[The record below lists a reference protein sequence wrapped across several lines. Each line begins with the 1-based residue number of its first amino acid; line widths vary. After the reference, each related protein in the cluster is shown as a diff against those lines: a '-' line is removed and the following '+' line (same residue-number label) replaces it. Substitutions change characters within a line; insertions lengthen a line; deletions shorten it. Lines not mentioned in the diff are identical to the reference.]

1 MEVNMSTKCV
11 SYYRTSSL
19 TNTGEEKDSLKR
31 QKYVVSRFC
40 NNNGYVIE
48 NEFYETL
55 SGDREI
61 LSRQKFVEMMEFC
74 ESSNIK
80 TIVFENTTRF
90 SRDLICSETGYV
102 YLKGL
107 GFTLISSES
116 PESFVDDSPTSVLIR
131 RVLGCLSDFEKNS
144 IVEKLRGSRM
154 RKRSVMKEKG
164 IITREGKGRVEGRK
178 TLLDKHPELE
188 ELVKKYSKIKI
199 RRGTTYEVSNKQ
211 ISKLLEENHGLK
223 IHRTSIPNILKDIEL
238 KKKEERNRRRRKS

>member
-1 MEVNMSTKCV
+1 MSKNCV

-19 TNTGEEKDSLKR
+19 TNVGEDKDSLKR
-31 QKYVVSRFC
+31 QKSVVHRWC
-40 NNNGYVIE
+40 RNNGYEIE
-48 NEFYETL
+48 GEFYETM
-55 SGDREI
+55 SGDNEI
-61 LSRQKFVEMMEFC
+61 LTRPKFVEMLDFC
-74 ESSNIK
+74 ESHDVK

-90 SRDLICSETGYV
+90 SRDLICSETGYL

-144 IVEKLRGSRM
+144 IVEKLRGSRI

-164 IITREGKGRVEGRK
+164 IITREGKGRVEGRIPLIEK
-178 TLLDKHPELE
+178 FPGLE
-188 ELVKKYSKIKI
+188 GLVKKYSK
-199 RRGTTYEVSNKQ
+199 TMNNTE
-211 ISKLLEENHGLK
+211 ISRVLESEHGLK

-238 KKKEERNRRRRKS
+238 RKKEIRNRKRRKTTKTETV

>member
-1 MEVNMSTKCV
+1 MSKKCV

-19 TNTGEEKDSLKR
+19 SNVGEEKDSLKR
-31 QKYVVSRFC
+31 QKSVVHRYC
-40 NNNGYVIE
+40 DNNGFKIE

-55 SGDREI
+55 RGDGEI
-61 LSRQKFVEMMEFC
+61 LSRPKFMEMMEYC
-74 ESSNIK
+74 DSNDVK

-116 PESFVDDSPTSVLIR
+116 PESFVDDTPTSVLIR
-131 RVLGCLSDFEKNS
+131 RVLSCLSDFEKNS
-144 IVEKLRGSRM
+144 IVEKLRGSRL

-164 IITREGKGRVEGRK
+164 VITREGKGRVEGRK
-178 TLLDKHPELE
+178 TLLDKHPEFEGLI
-188 ELVKKYSKIKI
+188 KKYSKIKV
-199 RRGTTYEVSNKQ
+199 RRGTTYEISHNE
-211 ISKLLEENHGLK
+211 ISKLLLSEHGLK

-238 KKKEERNRRRRKS
+238 KKKEKRNRRRRKS

>member
-1 MEVNMSTKCV
+1 MSKKCV

-19 TNTGEEKDSLKR
+19 SNVGEEKDSLKR
-31 QKYVVSRFC
+31 QKSVVHRYC
-40 NNNGYVIE
+40 DNNGYKIE

-55 SGDREI
+55 RGDGEI
-61 LSRQKFVEMMEFC
+61 LSRPKFMEMMEYC
-74 ESSNIK
+74 DSNDVK

-116 PESFVDDSPTSVLIR
+116 PESFVDDTPTSVLIR
-131 RVLGCLSDFEKNS
+131 RVLSCLSDFEKNS
-144 IVEKLRGSRM
+144 IVEKLRGSRL

-178 TLLDKHPELE
+178 TLLEKHPELE
-188 ELVKKYSKIKI
+188 GLVKKYSKMKV
-199 RRGTTYEVSNKQ
+199 RRGTTYEMSNSQ
-211 ISKLLEENHGLK
+211 ISKLLEKEHGLK

-238 KKKEERNRRRRKS
+238 KKKEKRNRRRRKS

>member
-1 MEVNMSTKCV
+1 MSTKCV
-11 SYYRTSSL
+11 SYYRTSSS

-31 QKYVVSRFC
+31 QKYVVNRFC
-40 NNNGYVIE
+40 DNNGYKIE
-48 NEFYETL
+48 NEFYDSL
-55 SGDREI
+55 RGDGEI
-61 LSRQKFVEMMEFC
+61 LSRPMFAEMMEFC
-74 ESSNIK
+74 ESNDIK

-116 PESFVDDSPTSVLIR
+116 PESFIDDTPTSVLIR
-131 RVLGCLSDFEKNS
+131 RVLSCISDFEKNS
-144 IVEKLRGSRM
+144 IVEKLRGSRL

-164 IITREGKGRVEGRK
+164 VITREGKGRVEGRK

-188 ELVKKYSKIKI
+188 GLIKKYSKIKI
-199 RRGTTYEVSNKQ
+199 RRGTTYEISHNQ

>member
-1 MEVNMSTKCV
+1 MSTKCV
-11 SYYRTSSL
+11 SYYRTSSS

-31 QKYVVSRFC
+31 QKYVVNRFC
-40 NNNGYVIE
+40 DNNGYKIE
-48 NEFYETL
+48 NEFYDSL
-55 SGDREI
+55 RGDGEI
-61 LSRQKFVEMMEFC
+61 LSRPMFAEMMEFC
-74 ESSNIK
+74 ESNDIK

-116 PESFVDDSPTSVLIR
+116 PESFIDDTPTSVLIR
-131 RVLGCLSDFEKNS
+131 RVLSCISDFEKNS
-144 IVEKLRGSRM
+144 IVEKLRGSRL

-164 IITREGKGRVEGRK
+164 VITREGKGRVEGRK

-188 ELVKKYSKIKI
+188 GLIKKYSKIKI
-199 RRGTTYEVSNKQ
+199 RRGTTYEISHNQ
-211 ISKLLEENHGLK
+211 ISKLLEENDGLK

-238 KKKEERNRRRRKS
+238 KKKEGRNRKRRKS

>member
-1 MEVNMSTKCV
+1 MSTKCV
-11 SYYRTSSL
+11 SYYRTSSS

-31 QKYVVSRFC
+31 QKSVVHRYC
-40 NNNGYVIE
+40 DNNGFKIE

-55 SGDREI
+55 RGDGEI
-61 LSRQKFVEMMEFC
+61 LSRPKFMEMMEYC
-74 ESSNIK
+74 DSNDVK

-116 PESFVDDSPTSVLIR
+116 PESFVDDTPTSVLIR
-131 RVLGCLSDFEKNS
+131 RVLSCLSDFEKNS
-144 IVEKLRGSRM
+144 IVEKLRGSRL

-188 ELVKKYSKIKI
+188 GLIKKYSKIKI
-199 RRGTTYEVSNKQ
+199 RRGTTYEISHNQ
-211 ISKLLEENHGLK
+211 ISKLLMSEHGLK

>member
-1 MEVNMSTKCV
+1 MSKKCV

-19 TNTGEEKDSLKR
+19 SNVGEEKDSLKR
-31 QKYVVSRFC
+31 QKSVVHRYC
-40 NNNGYVIE
+40 DNNGYEIE
-48 NEFYETL
+48 GEFYETL
-55 SGDREI
+55 RGDGEI
-61 LSRQKFVEMMEFC
+61 LSRPKFMEMMEFC
-74 ESSNIK
+74 DSNDVK

-116 PESFVDDSPTSVLIR
+116 PESFVDDTPTSVLIR
-131 RVLGCLSDFEKNS
+131 RVLSCLSDFEKNS
-144 IVEKLRGSRM
+144 IVEKLRGSRL

-178 TLLDKHPELE
+178 TLLEKHPELE
-188 ELVKKYSKIKI
+188 GLVKKYSKMKV
-199 RRGTTYEVSNKQ
+199 RRGTTYEMSNSQ
-211 ISKLLEENHGLK
+211 ISKLLMSEHGLK

-238 KKKEERNRRRRKS
+238 KKKEKRNRKRRKS

>member
-1 MEVNMSTKCV
+1 MSKKCV

-19 TNTGEEKDSLKR
+19 SNVGEEKDSLKR
-31 QKYVVSRFC
+31 QKSVVHRYC
-40 NNNGYVIE
+40 DNNGYKIE

-55 SGDREI
+55 RGDGEI
-61 LSRQKFVEMMEFC
+61 LTRPKFMEMMEFC
-74 ESSNIK
+74 DSNDVK
-80 TIVFENTTRF
+80 TIIFENTTRF
-90 SRDLICSETGYV
+90 SRDLICSETGYL

-116 PESFVDDSPTSVLIR
+116 PESFVDDTPTSVLIR
-131 RVLGCLSDFEKNS
+131 RVLSCLSDFEKNS
-144 IVEKLRGSRM
+144 IVEKLRGSRL

-188 ELVKKYSKIKI
+188 GLVKKYSKLKL
-199 RRGTTYEVSNKQ
+199 RRGTTYVVSNKQ

-238 KKKEERNRRRRKS
+238 KKKEQRNRRRIKS

>member
-1 MEVNMSTKCV
+1 MSKKCV

-19 TNTGEEKDSLKR
+19 SNVGEEKDSLKR
-31 QKYVVSRFC
+31 QKSVVHRYC
-40 NNNGYVIE
+40 DNNGFKIE

-55 SGDREI
+55 RGDGEI
-61 LSRQKFVEMMEFC
+61 LSRPKFMEMMEYC
-74 ESSNIK
+74 DSNDVK

-116 PESFVDDSPTSVLIR
+116 PESFVDDTPTSVLIR
-131 RVLGCLSDFEKNS
+131 RVLSCLSDFEKNS
-144 IVEKLRGSRM
+144 IVEKLRGSRL

-164 IITREGKGRVEGRK
+164 VITRQGRGRVEGRK
-178 TLLDKHPELE
+178 TLIETHPELE
-188 ELVKKYSKIKI
+188 GLVKKYSKMKV
-199 RRGTTYEVSNKQ
+199 RMGTTYEMSNSQ
-211 ISKLLEENHGLK
+211 ISKLLMSEHGLK

-238 KKKEERNRRRRKS
+238 KKKEKRNRRRRKS